1 LSICGVLVYF
11 CGNIKEDNDATTCGI
26 MFLVTLMFFILTG
39 VILCVLG
46 IRSMGEEENRN
57 DLRRDH
63 GCYYQ
68 TGYLQKSGYQ
78 NV

>member
-1 LSICGVLVYF
+1 
-11 CGNIKEDNDATTCGI
+11 